1 MAFIYQGSTFYS
13 FADYDDVVAKDSR
26 LFQANEG
33 LTSDVVEDAL
43 IRSTQ
48 RILDMIRSSDW
59 WKSYYIRQ
67 SGSYADVVVGQSIL
81 VPALNPFLIL
91 ARQNDFTDLCVY
103 HSLSEYLLAK
113 VADFG
118 NPDSAERQKLG
129 FYNEKFRSLFDE
141 LVNAGDWYDFT
152 NNGTITDAEK
162 YPYVSN
168 LRRVR

>member
-1 MAFIYQGSTFYS
+1 MAFIYQGTTFYS

-81 VPALNPFLIL
+81 VPALNPFQIL

-129 FYNEKFRSLFDE
+129 FYNEKFRGLFDE
-141 LVNAGDWYDFT
+141 LVTAGDWYDFT
-152 NNGTITDAEK
+152 NNGTVTDAEK
-162 YPYVSN
+162 YPYVMN

>member
-1 MAFIYQGSTFYS
+1 MAFITQGTTFYS

-48 RILDMIRSSDW
+48 RILDLLRSSDW
-59 WKSYYIRQ
+59 WKSYYVRQ
-67 SGSYADVVVGQSIL
+67 SGSYADLVVGQSIQ
-81 VPALNPFLIL
+81 VPALNPFQIQ

-103 HSLSEYLLAK
+103 HALSEYLLPK

-129 FYNEKFRSLFDE
+129 FYDEKFRSLYNE
-141 LVNAGDWYDFT
+141 LVTSGDWYDFS
-152 NNGTITDAEK
+152 NNGTIADAEK
-162 YPYVSN
+162 YPFVNN

>member
-1 MAFIYQGSTFYS
+1 MAFITQGTTFWS

-33 LTSDVVEDAL
+33 LTSEVVEDAL

-48 RILDMIRSSDW
+48 RILDLLRSSDW

-67 SGSYADVVVGQSIL
+67 SGSYADVVVGQSIQ

-103 HSLSEYLLAK
+103 HSLSEYLLPK

-141 LVNAGDWYDFT
+141 LVTAGDWYDFT

-162 YPYVSN
+162 YPYVNN